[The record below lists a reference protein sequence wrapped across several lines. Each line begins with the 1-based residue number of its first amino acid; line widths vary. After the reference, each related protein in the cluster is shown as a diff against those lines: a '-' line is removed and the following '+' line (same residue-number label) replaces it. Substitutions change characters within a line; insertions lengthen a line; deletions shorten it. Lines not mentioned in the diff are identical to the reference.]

1 MCLYVYVFIH
11 VCMSVCLCLYVCAYV
26 CLCMCA
32 YPYMC
37 LYMYVYVY
45 ISLCVPVFIYVCTYV
60 CICVCICIH
69 IWLCIFAFVCVCWK
83 MVMIRVLC
91 WGTGDE
97 LKVERDITR
106 VIYIWR
112 KSEVQCGQI
121 WGNVSQYRVLYF
133 ACKVSPTVLNLNTWP
148 IDCGTIWE
156 GSKTFRT

>member
-11 VCMSVCLCLYVCAYV
+11 VCMSDYVCTCVFMYVCISIYVFVYICLCIHIF
-26 CLCMCA
+26 
-32 YPYMC
+32 
-37 LYMYVYVY
+37 VYA
-45 ISLCVPVFIYVCTYV
+45 CVFIYVCTYV
-60 CICVCICIH
+60 YIHVCVCIH
-69 IWLCIFAFVCVCWK
+69 IWLCIFASVCVCWK

-133 ACKVSPTVLNLNTWP
+133 VCKVSPTVLNLNTWP

-156 GSKTFRT
+156 GSGTFRT